1 MIKNPVISITQSCY
15 TEFMFISEIFKA
27 IKEIFVGKADNLMGI
42 VGFVATV
49 GTMQGVNLNVI
60 LMIIVNIS
68 ISLAVFNIL
77 PIAPLDGGQILLV
90 LIESIIGRKLSDK
103 AKTIIMSIGIV
114 FILYIFIR
122 SLMNDFSRF

>member
-1 MIKNPVISITQSCY
+1 MKFLRPSKRFLS
-15 TEFMFISEIFKA
+15 A
-27 IKEIFVGKADNLMGI
+27 R
-42 VGFVATV
+42 
-49 GTMQGVNLNVI
+49 QGVNLNVI